1 MKPFGVNSAIR
12 PMKGM
17 IAKKKTDGFDKLCGL
32 ISEKN
37 ALEDRIEMVMKRV
50 RVSSGFRAGDEKF
63 LSDMSGKVFVLKSK
77 IDEQRKKNHA
87 G

>member
-17 IAKKKTDGFDKLCGL
+17 VANKKADGFKKLCDL

-37 ALEDRIEMVMKRV
+37 AIEDRIEMVMKRV

-63 LSDMSGKVFVLKSK
+63 LSDMSWKVSALKSK

-87 G
+87 